1 MKKTAAL
8 LLAACL
14 LAMLPLRAQSTA
26 GKDDKPVK
34 FKDFTVT
41 EAPGQVKKL
50 SDYAGKGKYLL
61 VDFWASWC
69 GPCRRAVPVI
79 KDLYKQYRGDKF
91 EVLSV
96 AVSDDPEDTKRAQVE
111 KMMLWP
117 QIINAQQIPIK
128 VYGFQYIPYMIL
140 IGPDGT
146 LLEENIQVAELAA
159 VLKKYLGAA
168 PKGTTPKK

>member
-14 LAMLPLRAQSTA
+14 LAVLPLRAQSTA

-96 AVSDDPEDTKRAQVE
+96 AVSDCPSNARTCCPLYLTLAIFSWTK
-111 KMMLWP
+111 
-117 QIINAQQIPIK
+117 
-128 VYGFQYIPYMIL
+128 
-140 IGPDGT
+140 GT
-146 LLEENIQVAELAA
+146 AMPTA
-159 VLKKYLGAA
+159 VPRAA
-168 PKGTTPKK
+168 PVSTSDRKWLPLAILRKPVVAASV